1 MRKIASSS
9 RSPLQTIKRFSSC
22 SQTWPPESTRAVH
35 SSGVRRGGRTAGC
48 RSRRK
53 PRWRSCT
60 RVRCLRSSRTKRCK
74 STAAMDMS
82 PIIRW
87 NGCSGMRSSR
97 RSARGR
103 AKSSGSS
110 SRVNYSV
117 SPSPT
122 LRCGWFVARG
132 RRRGH
137 RGCPTERTMC
147 EAYRDRSSAMST
159 NPVRRAGRCESGHAS
174 PRSPGNREHAADDSE
189 GDPHNA
195 HAQPCGTDEDSR
207 RAGDGQ
213 DEHDDAP
220 DHVQLGPEVQ
230 ERARDDH
237 QGPEG
242 DRHARERR
250 DETRG
255 MGPTEPVE
263 TSRYPRMAPTKTKRL
278 PIRDRMNAPVGR
290 CSKPFPN
297 PPSTAAYLI
306 PWSRRETDE
315 NLARQISLPRT
326 FKARRPFGER
336 NAGERIRGRAFPETG
351 IHPPDVREVRESLL
365 APRPS

>member
-110 SRVNYSV
+110 SRENYSA

-122 LRCGWFVARG
+122 LRCVWFVARG

-137 RGCPTERTMC
+137 RGCSTERTMC

-189 GDPHNA
+189 GDPHNT

-242 DRHARERR
+242 YCHARERR

-255 MGPTEPVE
+255 NGTDGTRRDEQVPEDGTHQDEETADQGQDERAGRPLLQAISPSSIDCRVLNPVE
-263 TSRYPRMAPTKTKRL
+263 QTR
-278 PIRDRMNAPVGR
+278 N
-290 CSKPFPN
+290 
-297 PPSTAAYLI
+297 
-306 PWSRRETDE
+306 RREFGATDFASE
-315 NLARQISLPRT
+315 NL
-326 FKARRPFGER
+326 
-336 NAGERIRGRAFPETG
+336 
-351 IHPPDVREVRESLL
+351 
-365 APRPS
+365 